1 MNEKEK
7 ARPAGCTTGQAA
19 GNAALGGA
27 TIPNVDFTTNANETQ
42 AGKIFNLL
50 LAGASNAISAASLAR
65 LAGYRDTRS
74 LRAAIDRE
82 RSLGQWILA
91 DDSGYYRPAPGLQGI
106 YEARR
111 FLARQD
117 ARCRSN
123 RRTTATLRRQLREL
137 ERMELDGQ
145 ETLFEGKDN
154 E

>member
-1 MNEKEK
+1 MEDKRKAPVGTAMSTEARQENE
-7 ARPAGCTTGQAA
+7 AIISCDYSITGDDRKQ
-19 GNAALGGA
+19 
-27 TIPNVDFTTNANETQ
+27 P
-42 AGKIFNLL
+42 GKIFDLL
-50 LAGASNAISAASLAR
+50 LAGASNAISATTLAR

-106 YEARR
+106 HEARR

-137 ERMELDGQ
+137 EKSEISGQ
-145 ETLFEGKDN
+145 ESLFGGEADG
-154 E
+154 